1 MTNIYQNDIQYGNF
15 CIGVIQMQLFKT
27 FSIIIVSTCRITATI
42 TNDIWSLQNRM
53 NHVATIDF
61 ESLPYPVH

>member
-42 TNDIWSLQNRM
+42 TNDMLQLIL
-53 NHVATIDF
+53 NHFHTLF
-61 ESLPYPVH
+61 TKSSP